1 MATGFGNAAM
11 LGGAADPRLGDEADN
26 IGKGRNGSIA
36 ANIHDSTVQQGR
48 RRSVIYNDTSI
59 EFEDYH
65 YWANRSREYEKHID
79 VSGFGLQNLLKVS
92 VGKGSHAEKPVQQ
105 EITAATGSD
114 SEPTVDEKTGTNTAQ
129 AESRYGITES
139 GGFVCLAQRRRDG
152 TDLASGTTHSEL
164 FARPPGDPSST

>member
-1 MATGFGNAAM
+1 M

-92 VGKGSHAEKPVQQ
+92 VGKGSHAEKPVQ
-105 EITAATGSD
+105 ELPAATGSD
-114 SEPTVDEKTGTNTAQ
+114 SEPAVDEKTGTTAQ

-139 GGFVCLAQRRRDG
+139 EWFVCLDHCQREV
-152 TDLASGTTHSEL
+152 TDRGQGTTLSEL
-164 FARPPGDPSST
+164 FVRPPGVPSFT